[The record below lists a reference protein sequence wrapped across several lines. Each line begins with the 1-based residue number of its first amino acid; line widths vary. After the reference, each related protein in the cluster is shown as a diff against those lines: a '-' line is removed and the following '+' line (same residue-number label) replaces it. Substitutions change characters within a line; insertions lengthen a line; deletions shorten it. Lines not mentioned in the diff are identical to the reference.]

1 MLSVISRAALLI
13 FAAVMTVAMAAAV
26 VTFSMM
32 SVAVMAA
39 LDIRIKG
46 KISGQERFYRFIC
59 VSGHAAVKLDAGV
72 RKGVLGSHSDTAAD
86 QRVHAHLFQEA
97 CQSAVSAAIGI
108 RNLLFYNTAVLHI
121 IELKLFCVS
130 KVLKYIS
137 VFKCYCN
144 SHLMISFQPD

>member
-1 MLSVISRAALLI
+1 MISRASLLI
-13 FAAVMTVAMAAAV
+13 FAAVMAAAMPSAV
-26 VTFSMM
+26 VAFSMM
-32 SVAVMAA
+32 AVAVMAA
-39 LDIRIKG
+39 LDIRIKS
-46 KISGQERFYRFIC
+46 KISGQERFYRFIRI
-59 VSGHAAVKLDAGV
+59 SGHTAVKLDAGV
-72 RKGVLGSHSDTAAD
+72 RKGVLGSHSNTAAD
-86 QRVHAHLFQEA
+86 QCVHAHLFQKA

-130 KVLKYIS
+130 KVLKYIP